1 MYLFK
6 LFKISSLE
14 AAADPKVPRAAKR
27 DPISKT
33 VENKRAGRFV
43 LARGG

>member
-14 AAADPKVPRAAKR
+14 AAADPEVWQAGNLDPRNQNGGEQPA
-27 DPISKT
+27 S
-33 VENKRAGRFV
+33 RFV